1 MTERATKPKL
11 LIPFL
16 SKKLLFWLARR
27 PNPHPLV
34 NARETYTELLG

>member
-16 SKKLLFWLARR
+16 SKKLPFWLARR